1 MEKQSKK
8 VYSFSLDLEQTE
20 YLRKYSKAS
29 GISLSL
35 LIDEAIGNLIELKKA
50 EVEVFKK
57 IIKMDE

>member
-20 YLRKYSKAS
+20 YLRKYSKAA